1 MSGVFA
7 GDQNMPI
14 CGPAKL
20 ECVGNITGDS
30 DFYIHADTNVY
41 PGVF

>member
-1 MSGVFA
+1 
-7 GDQNMPI
+7 MPI

-20 ECVGNITGDS
+20 ECQMDIAGDS

-41 PGVF
+41 KTGGNGVF